1 MSIGSLDLN
10 LLLVLDAVLAERS
23 VARAA
28 RRLHV
33 TPSAI
38 SNALARLRAALGD
51 PLVSRSGRGIVP
63 TPRALELAP
72 ILARTLRELD
82 RAVHGGGFDPA
93 TTTQQFTVAVADVGQ
108 IVRMP
113 RLATLLRAEMPAA
126 ALRVVAIDSLLAW
139 GGLAS
144 TEVDALIGRAHQGPG
159 IHAQRLYDEAMALV
173 ARRGHPTVRARVT
186 TQKLA
191 GLRHV
196 DVHLAPGVRNRDLAA
211 AYARAGIDR
220 DVAVIVPTFAAA
232 AAMVAATDLV
242 ATLPTTLV
250 DLLAAP
256 LGLRAVASPIP
267 IAATP
272 INLVWH
278 ERTHRDPSMRAFRDL
293 VVRASGAAPVRKTHP
308 VE

>member
-1 MSIGSLDLN
+1 MSLGSLDLN

-72 ILARTLRELD
+72 VLARSLRELD
-82 RAVHGGGFDPA
+82 QAVHRGAFDPR
-93 TTTQQFTVAVADVGQ
+93 TTTHQFTVAIADVGQ
-108 IVRMP
+108 IVRIP
-113 RLATLLRAEMPAA
+113 TLGRLLDTEMPSAR
-126 ALRVVAIDSLLAW
+126 LRVVAIDSLLAW

-144 TEVDALIGRAHQGPG
+144 TEVDALIGRGHQGPG
-159 IHAQRLYDEAMALV
+159 IHSLRLYDEAMALV

-186 TQKLA
+186 MHGLA

-242 ATLPTTLV
+242 ATLPIALV
-250 DLLAAP
+250 DVVAAP
-256 LGLRAVASPIP
+256 LGLRLVASPIP

-278 ERTHRDPSMRAFRDL
+278 ERTHRDPAMRAFRDL
-293 VVRASGAAPVRKTHP
+293 VVRASGTSPRARRSRAR
-308 VE
+308 

>member
-1 MSIGSLDLN
+1 VSIGSLDLN

-82 RAVHGGGFDPA
+82 RAVHGGAFDPA

-113 RLATLLRAEMPAA
+113 RLAALLRAEMPASR
-126 ALRVVAIDSLLAW
+126 LRVVAIDSLLAW

-159 IHAQRLYDEAMALV
+159 IHAQRLHDEAMALV
-173 ARRGHPTVRARVT
+173 VRRGHPTVRARLT
-186 TQKLA
+186 THVLA

-196 DVHLAPGVRNRDLAA
+196 DVQLAPGVRNRDLVA

-250 DLLAAP
+250 DLLAPP

-278 ERTHRDPSMRAFRDL
+278 ERTHRDPAMRAFRDL
-293 VVRASGAAPVRKTHP
+293 VVRASGAPPRARRGRS
-308 VE
+308 